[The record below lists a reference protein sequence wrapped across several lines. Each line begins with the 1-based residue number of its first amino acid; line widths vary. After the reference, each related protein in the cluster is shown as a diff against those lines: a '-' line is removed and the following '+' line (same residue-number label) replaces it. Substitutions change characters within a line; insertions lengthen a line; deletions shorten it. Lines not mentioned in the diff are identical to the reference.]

1 MRNRHVRANVFFHTL
16 SRRIAMLRHASVKL
30 SIRAATRATRPAPVA
45 VASAP
50 SVTLLPRFGTI
61 PAGTAPRLAHT
72 VSVADAIKRSESFS
86 TYPAAAARRIDSCA
100 TLSTAANLIVDAEQP
115 LRVVTGD
122 RVVGVVTE
130 REILRGAVRGATSV
144 ADVFIPIRSATPNT
158 SLQQALSMM
167 AAELLPVADPVSGQ
181 TSLLRKLDLLVAEH
195 SILKDR
201 LAEAHI
207 HDG

>member
-1 MRNRHVRANVFFHTL
+1 
-16 SRRIAMLRHASVKL
+16 MLRHASAKL
-30 SIRAATRATRPAPVA
+30 SVRAATRSTRPAPVA

-50 SVTLLPRFGTI
+50 SVTSLPRFGTI
-61 PAGTAPRLAHT
+61 PAAGAAPRLAHT
-72 VSVADAIKRSESFS
+72 VSVADAIKRSESFAPS
-86 TYPAAAARRIDSCA
+86 AAARRIDSCA
-100 TLSTAANLIVDAEQP
+100 SLSTAANLIVDAEQP
-115 LRVVTGD
+115 LLVVTGD

-144 ADVFIPIRSATPNT
+144 ADVFIPIRSATPST

-195 SILKDR
+195 GILKDR